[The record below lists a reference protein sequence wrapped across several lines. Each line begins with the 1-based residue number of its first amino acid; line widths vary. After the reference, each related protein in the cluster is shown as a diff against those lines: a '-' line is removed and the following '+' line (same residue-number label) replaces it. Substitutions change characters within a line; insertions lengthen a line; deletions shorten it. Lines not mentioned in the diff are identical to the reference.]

1 MNKIIASVGLAALSA
16 ASAQAQFA
24 PGLTPLETSK
34 PWSLSASLRG
44 FYDDNYLTLPKTFPS
59 ATGTGVAHPL
69 ASWGT
74 EISPSVAVNHSVE
87 NTLLTASYVY
97 DFRWYENRSDT
108 DQSHQFNGHLEHAFS
123 EKYNLKVNESFVVA
137 QEPTVIDPSVIS
149 EPLRVSGNN
158 VRNTGSIDFTD
169 SLTRNLDLH
178 LGYANTIYA
187 YQQTARSVIGYG
199 ENEDAG
205 EAFGTASPQPSR
217 SALLDRMEQ
226 LATIDLRWK
235 ATPETTGVLGYQ
247 FGHTDYTAPE
257 YIIFPTPPYNPP
269 IGYTGGPQ
277 TAGFMSNVRNDDSH
291 FVFVGADE
299 SFTPDLNASIR
310 VGAEYIDY
318 YNNED
323 VNAAGEGY
331 KHGTSR
337 VSPYVDASIT
347 DQYQAGCS
355 AQLGVKHVHNST
367 DVVGFLGNSPV
378 LDEEST
384 AVYLSDTHK
393 LTDRL
398 TLSLMG
404 QAQLSTFVGGNEL
417 ADGSASL
424 NGKEDQ
430 FFILQ
435 VNFAYHFNPWLM
447 AEAGYN
453 YSRLKSDLPDREYT
467 RDVMYIGFRAT
478 Y

>member
-1 MNKIIASVGLAALSA
+1 MNKIIASVGFAALSA
-16 ASAQAQFA
+16 ASVQAQFA

-44 FYDDNYLTLPKTFPS
+44 FYDDNYLTLPKTYPS
-59 ATGTGVAHPL
+59 ATGVGVGHPL
-69 ASWGT
+69 ASWGS
-74 EISPSVAVNHSVE
+74 EVSPAVAVNHSVE
-87 NTLLTASYVY
+87 NTFVTASYVY
-97 DFRWYENRSDT
+97 DLKWYENRSDT

-123 EKYNLKVNESFVVA
+123 ERYNLKVNESFVVA
-137 QEPTVIDPSVIS
+137 QEPTVIDPTVIS

-158 VRNTGSIDFTD
+158 VRNTGSVDFLD
-169 SLTRNLDLH
+169 SLTKNLDLH
-178 LGYANTIYA
+178 LGYGNTVYA

-199 ENEDAG
+199 HDTGIPDAG
-205 EAFGTASPQPSR
+205 GANYAPEPSR

-235 ATPETTGVLGYQ
+235 ATPETTGVFGYT

-257 YIIFPTPPYNPP
+257 YIIFPNPPYNTGP
-269 IGYTGGPQ
+269 GGPG
-277 TAGFMSNVRNDDSH
+277 ANVGYLSNIRNDYSH
-291 FVFVGADE
+291 TAFIGADE
-299 SFTPDLNASIR
+299 SFTPNLNGSIR
-310 VGAEYIDY
+310 VGGEYLDY
-318 YNNED
+318 YKFHD
-323 VNAAGEGY
+323 
-331 KHGTSR
+331 SR
-337 VSPYVDASIT
+337 LSPYVDASIT
-347 DQYQAGCS
+347 DQYQPGCS

-367 DVVGFLGNSPV
+367 DVVGIQGTSPV

-384 AVYLSDTHK
+384 AIYLSDTHK

-398 TLSLMG
+398 TLSVMG
-404 QAQLSTFVGGNEL
+404 QAQLSTFVGG
-417 ADGSASL
+417 GSAYDA
-424 NGKEDQ
+424 KEDQ

-453 YSRLKSDLPDREYT
+453 YSRLKSDLADREYT
-467 RDVMYIGFRAT
+467 RDVMYLGFRAS